1 MISSPLVGKTAQT
14 GFQRIAGSILGNPT
28 AAGGEL
34 ADALRCGKGLWGG
47 RVGIGIR
54 PWGSEGLGR
63 QGRYRLYTASQVS
76 SPPHM
81 QSSGG
86 FIATALLYSDQ
97 NYQKGLLI
105 ACTFVVA
112 IIGFYMGPYF
122 KVRVSYF
129 KVPEMPTGSPR
140 IRDI

>member
-1 MISSPLVGKTAQT
+1 M
-14 GFQRIAGSILGNPT
+14 
-28 AAGGEL
+28 
-34 ADALRCGKGLWGG
+34 
-47 RVGIGIR
+47 GIGIR

-63 QGRYRLYTASQVS
+63 QGVYRFYRAFQVS

-81 QSSGG
+81 QSPGG

-140 IRDI
+140 NRDI